1 MGAVN
6 QKVPRRYEQAPQ
18 ISSQEM
24 DPRPPKPSD
33 AAALGAVHVRAWQAA
48 YRGGLMPDDYLD
60 LLSAEERAEMW
71 STALEQPPGPR
82 RSRLVVEDASG
93 TAIGFILV
101 GPEEGDDDTPTG
113 ELYAINVDPDYWGT
127 GAGRALHDAG
137 VEALAEAGFDLA
149 VLWVH
154 PDNARARSFYESLG
168 WQSDDVTRQAEVLG
182 VEVPELRYSISL

>member
-1 MGAVN
+1 
-6 QKVPRRYEQAPQ
+6 
-18 ISSQEM
+18 M
-24 DPRPPKPSD
+24 DPRAPTPED
-33 AAALGAVHVRAWQAA
+33 AEALGAVHVHAWQAA

-60 LLSAEERAEMW
+60 SLSAEERAEMW
-71 STALEQPPGPR
+71 RTALEQPPGPR
-82 RSRLVVEDASG
+82 RSRFVVESTSG
-93 TAIGFILV
+93 SVVGFILV
-101 GPEEGDDDTPTG
+101 GPEGGDDGTLVG
-113 ELYAINVDPDYWGT
+113 ELFAINVDPDHWGT

-137 VEALAEAGFDLA
+137 IEALRDAGFDRA